1 MNTQWRPVDGYVGAY
16 EVSNDG
22 RVRSL
27 DRRATNGRSLNGKV
41 LAQAIRAKDG
51 YHQVSLTFGGHQ
63 RSHLVHVL
71 VLEAFVGKR
80 PEGLDACH
88 NDGNPSNNTVG
99 NLRWD
104 TRSSNVRDQVTHG
117 TNVNAAKVFCKHG
130 HAFTDSNTYLWRG
143 WRMCRT
149 CRRNADGRR
158 K

>member
-1 MNTQWRPVDGYVGAY
+1 MNELWRPVDGYVGAY
-16 EVSNDG
+16 EVSSEG

-27 DRRATNGRSLNGKV
+27 DRRAINGRRLAGRI
-41 LAQAIRAKDG
+41 LAQSIRKKDG
-51 YHQVSLTFGGHQ
+51 YHQVSLTADGHQ
-63 RSHLVHVL
+63 RSRLVHVL
-71 VLEAFVGKR
+71 VLEAFVGAR

-88 NDGNPSNNTVG
+88 NDGNPSKNTPG

-104 TRSSNVRDQVTHG
+104 TRSANVLDQVTHG
-117 TNVNAAKVFCKHG
+117 TNVNAAKVRCKHG
-130 HAFTDSNTYLWRG
+130 HEFTESNTYVWRG